1 MEGVDDIDFM
11 ESPLANG
18 KGGRRAA
25 LFLVGMQR
33 FSVVAAVIITVVI
46 TVVIAGVVSEV
57 EQIKEVADGRGIERH
72 IRVAFLGDGV
82 REIIAAAM
90 GERLQIPIP
99 LDELE
104 NRDVV
109 GVSVADVAAPAE
121 R

>member
-25 LFLVGMQR
+25 LFLVATQR
-33 FSVVAAVIITVVI
+33 FSVVSAVIIA
-46 TVVIAGVVSEV
+46 VVIAVVVSEV

-72 IRVAFLGDGV
+72 IGVAFLGDGV
-82 REIIAAAM
+82 REIVAAAM

-109 GVSVADVAAPAE
+109 GVSVADVAAPGE

>member
-1 MEGVDDIDFM
+1 MEK
-11 ESPLANG
+11 AAA
-18 KGGRRAA
+18 GRP
-25 LFLVGMQR
+25 FPGFVTQR
-33 FSVVAAVIITVVI
+33 FSVVAVVIIA
-46 TVVIAGVVSEV
+46 VVIAVVVSEV
-57 EQIKEVADGRGIERH
+57 EQIEEIADGRGIEWH
-72 IRVAFLGDGV
+72 IRVVSLGYGV

-109 GVSVADVAAPAE
+109 GVSVADVATTGE